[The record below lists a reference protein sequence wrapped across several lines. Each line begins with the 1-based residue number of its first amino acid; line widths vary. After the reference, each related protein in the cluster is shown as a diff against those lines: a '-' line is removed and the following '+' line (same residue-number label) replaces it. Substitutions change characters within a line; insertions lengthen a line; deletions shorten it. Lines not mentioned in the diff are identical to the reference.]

1 MYDSIKLHVNSGIY
15 RYTCI
20 YTYTMVVKID
30 QSDFAIGGYLNLLD
44 NPIDK
49 ISTRHVFMLAMLF
62 SRTELTLLLQV
73 LHICMLFM
81 FHITCTP
88 AHINIH
94 GISRLHNLGVGRY
107 MIYMSLGLRPRS
119 CKSCRNLHLSM

>member
-1 MYDSIKLHVNSGIY
+1 
-15 RYTCI
+15 
-20 YTYTMVVKID
+20 MVVKID
-30 QSDFAIGGYLNLLD
+30 QSDCAIGGLVNLLE

-49 ISTRHVFMLAMLF
+49 IPTQTCFYVIHVVF
-62 SRTELTLLLQV
+62 THIV

-107 MIYMSLGLRPRS
+107 MIYMSLGHVNHVATYTSVCNLYINSLRQYIPRS
-119 CKSCRNLHLSM
+119 IKYMQCAAKKKEGDK

>member
-1 MYDSIKLHVNSGIY
+1 
-15 RYTCI
+15 
-20 YTYTMVVKID
+20 MVVKFD
-30 QSDFAIGGYLNLLD
+30 HAIGGFLNLLE

-49 ISTRHVFMLAMLF
+49 ISTQTCFYAFHVVFTYRANIIDTSF
-62 SRTELTLLLQV
+62 TL
-73 LHICMLFM
+73 CMLFM

-107 MIYMSLGLRPRS
+107 MIYMSLGLTAS
-119 CKSCRNLHLSM
+119 VM

>member
-1 MYDSIKLHVNSGIY
+1 
-15 RYTCI
+15 
-20 YTYTMVVKID
+20 MVVKID
-30 QSDFAIGGYLNLLD
+30 QSDCAIGGLVNLLE

-49 ISTRHVFMLAMLF
+49 IPTQTCFYVIHVV
-62 SRTELTLLLQV
+62 SRTELTLLIQV

-107 MIYMSLGLRPRS
+107 MIYMSLGLRPRL
-119 CKSCRNLHLSM
+119 CKLCSNLHLSM

>member
-1 MYDSIKLHVNSGIY
+1 MVTTGSDIPGSQEIS
-15 RYTCI
+15 YTPHKQVYIC
-20 YTYTMVVKID
+20 TYTMVVKND
-30 QSDFAIGGYLNLLD
+30 HAIGGFLNLLE

-49 ISTRHVFMLAMLF
+49 ISTQTCFYAFHVVFTYRANIIDTSF
-62 SRTELTLLLQV
+62 TL
-73 LHICMLFM
+73 CMLFM

-107 MIYMSLGLRPRS
+107 MIYMSFGLTAS
-119 CKSCRNLHLSM
+119 VM